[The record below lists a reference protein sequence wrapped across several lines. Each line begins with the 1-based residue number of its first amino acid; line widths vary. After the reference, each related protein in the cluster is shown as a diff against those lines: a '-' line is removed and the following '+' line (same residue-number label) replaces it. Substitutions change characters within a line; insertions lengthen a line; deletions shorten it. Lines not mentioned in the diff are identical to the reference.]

1 MRNIPNQTTMP
12 DPTRIVCILEMWHSH
27 HCCDITTEFL
37 ILCYFHEKS
46 LCRTWCNVHVH
57 HMNILTWAICSFIL
71 CNMYRKL
78 ANYTMYTMYTIKLK
92 WSVQHVMFLNVLYA
106 GHRSQDLILLES
118 MVCSKHILAC
128 IKVFIILPK
137 LRGCFVL
144 YSAHVNTEPN
154 VGVEIDIWSKTDSQ
168 VHIFI

>member
-1 MRNIPNQTTMP
+1 MRNIPNQTTML
-12 DPTRIVCILEMWHSH
+12 DPTRIVCILEMWHCH

-46 LCRTWCNVHVH
+46 LSRTWCNVHVH

-71 CNMYRKL
+71 CNMYR
-78 ANYTMYTMYTIKLK
+78 NEQITQCTQCVTPQIKFK

-106 GHRSQDLILLES
+106 GHHSQDLILLES
-118 MVCSKHILAC
+118 IVCSKHILAC

-137 LRGCFVL
+137 LRGCFWPLQCMLTQSQTLVL
-144 YSAHVNTEPN
+144 
-154 VGVEIDIWSKTDSQ
+154 K
-168 VHIFI
+168 